1 MILTYFDALP
11 RRSAKLVTMG
21 YTMVTNQVLRR
32 CIGKQRDPRKVE
44 IRRRLNGKQSILPK
58 WKDTKAVTGSTV
70 AKPGDER
77 SLAPNRLPCASSA
90 LMTSSS
96 TISDSFPEMAA
107 GGSAPVKRSRQEEDE
122 LQELELLRALLAGGC
137 KDVEDK
143 GDKGLSS
150 ALDQQLDRVQ
160 MPPPTMLPPKRR
172 KL

>member
-107 GGSAPVKRSRQEEDE
+107 GGSAPDE